1 MGKKKE
7 QVVKVVLDTNI
18 LVPALLFGGEL
29 SKIIDL
35 WKEGRIVPLFSKDT
49 LSEFKT
55 VLAYPKFSL
64 TTQEIKA
71 IIEEEALPYFEVV
84 EVADKIKGV
93 CRDADDD
100 ADKFIACAVA
110 ASADSIVTGDK
121 ALLEIGKYRSIKIVN
136 TAVLLKMF

>member
-93 CRDADDD
+93 CRDAD
-100 ADKFIACAVA
+100 KFIACAVA